1 MQILQIQWFK
11 CQLNLSSRHLIMA
24 EPTSSQGWVKF
35 SNMGTLFLPVR
46 IFLLSPLLEIAQ
58 LPLDFS
64 EHECIPPQSYYTLS
78 NPSETMVLNPHALSL
93 TQFSFPWSATKL
105 WLISVL
111 WLCAM
116 GSSYLPL
123 VNGNKK
129 IINPPGY
136 HHLCEKVYCS

>member
-1 MQILQIQWFK
+1 MQILQSQWFK
-11 CQLNLSSRHLIMA
+11 CQLNLNPRHLIMA
-24 EPTSSQGWVKF
+24 EPSSSQRWVKF

-58 LPLDFS
+58 LPF
-64 EHECIPPQSYYTLS
+64 IFQSMHVFLL
-78 NPSETMVLNPHALSL
+78 NPIQYCPIHQRLMLNPHALSL
-93 TQFSFPWSATKL
+93 TQFSFPWLATKL

-129 IINPPGY
+129 IINPPRY
-136 HHLCEKVYCS
+136 QHLCEKVYCS